1 MGEQNTM
8 DEKGF
13 EAMLVFMTVFYF
25 ILMIPTI
32 VGFFFEDKPL
42 KERVVLLEARMCD
55 LERKCIKL

>member
-1 MGEQNTM
+1 M

-25 ILMIPTI
+25 MLMIPTI